1 MDKNAFQTLLKEQYY
16 KIIEMIG
23 NTILEHNQIIEMLFN
38 NLSDELSSL
47 KLNLVEKDKTI
58 TQLQCDIKD
67 HDFNQSNYQNFSLVS
82 NLSKQIKEKELEL
95 KTYQS
100 QLRTAKK
107 EIEMLKDK
115 LEILSE
121 RDEIEDPR
129 SVQLMIEEVENTK
142 LTSTTTIETTTT
154 HVEENIMDETNQNE
168 LVEDKNNQTKET
180 EETEETEATLEK
192 EESEETIEKEESEET
207 VEEEEEEEQEISY
220 IRKKIKGKYY
230 YVSDEDPPQIY
241 ECLEDNEVG
250 SLVGKMNDKKAEF
263 Y

>member
-1 MDKNAFQTLLKEQYY
+1 MDKNTFQTLLKQQYSQ
-16 KIIEMIG
+16 IIEMMG
-23 NTILEHNQIIEMLFN
+23 NTILEHNQIIEQHFN

-47 KLNLVEKDKTI
+47 KLKLVEKDKTI
-58 TQLQCDIKD
+58 AQLQNDIND

-115 LEILSE
+115 LDLLSE
-121 RDEIEDPR
+121 RDEIEDHR
-129 SVQLMIEEVENTK
+129 TVQLMIEEVDNTK
-142 LTSTTTIETTTT
+142 LISSSISTTII
-154 HVEENIMDETNQNE
+154 VEENIHENNE
-168 LVEDKNNQTKET
+168 NTK
-180 EETEETEATLEK
+180 
-192 EESEETIEKEESEET
+192 ESEET
-207 VEEEEEEEQEISY
+207 VVKEEKEETKDEEDEEDEEEEEEEQEISY

-263 Y
+263 FKE